1 MKGYVK
7 RNYLYVAFGA
17 GCAVSLFLPA
27 VWTTRILAVT
37 VIVLGVLCCQKPHK
51 PEKPHC

>member
-7 RNYLYVAFGA
+7 KSYLFVAFGA
-17 GCAVSLFLPA
+17 GCALALCVPA

-37 VIVLGVLCCQKPHK
+37 VIVLGVLCCQKPKK
-51 PEKPHC
+51 PNC